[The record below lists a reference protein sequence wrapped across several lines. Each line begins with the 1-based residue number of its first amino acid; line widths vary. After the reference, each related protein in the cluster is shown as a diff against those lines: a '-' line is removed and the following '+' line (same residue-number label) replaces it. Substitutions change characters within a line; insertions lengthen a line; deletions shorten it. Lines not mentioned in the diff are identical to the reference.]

1 MAPCVYLFEDDD
13 SLRELLVEVLRDDL
27 GAEVGVCGSID
38 AVRDLCAVRRPDL
51 IVADFWGSSHLRLAD
66 AERSEINALA
76 ALAPTVLV
84 SARNWLL
91 SADSEELGVAGLV
104 TKPLDIN
111 RLINLLRETLGSVQ
125 VAAEQATELPPR
137 ESMSV
142 FILNWP

>member
-1 MAPCVYLFEDDD
+1 
-13 SLRELLVEVLRDDL
+13 
-27 GAEVGVCGSID
+27 
-38 AVRDLCAVRRPDL
+38 VRRPDL

-91 SADSEELGVAGLV
+91 GADSEDLGVAGLV

-111 RLINLLRETLGSVQ
+111 RLVNLLRETLGSVQ
-125 VAAEQATELPPR
+125 VAAEQAAELPPR
-137 ESMSV
+137 GSMSV
-142 FILNWP
+142 FVLNWP

>member
-1 MAPCVYLFEDDD
+1 MAPYVYLFEDDQ
-13 SLRELLVEVLRDDL
+13 SLRELLVEVLREEL
-27 GAEVGVCGSID
+27 GAEVAVCESIEL
-38 AVRDLCAVRRPDL
+38 VRDQCAVRRPDL

-91 SADSEELGVAGLV
+91 GADSEDLGVAGLV

-111 RLINLLRETLGSVQ
+111 RLVNLLRETLGSVQ
-125 VAAEQATELPPR
+125 VAAEQAAELPPR

-142 FILNWP
+142 FVLNWP